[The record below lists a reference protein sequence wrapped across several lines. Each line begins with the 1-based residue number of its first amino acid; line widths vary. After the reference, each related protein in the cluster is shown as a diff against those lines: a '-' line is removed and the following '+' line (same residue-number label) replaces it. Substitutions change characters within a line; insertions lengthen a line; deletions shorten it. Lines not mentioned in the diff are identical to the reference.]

1 MANKRKT
8 ISDFNKMVESGEKIA
23 YLTAYD
29 YLTAKYE
36 ERAGIDMILVGDS
49 LGMVQLGYDTTFP
62 VTMDDM
68 IRHASAVR
76 RGAPNVFVVG
86 DMPFMSYQV
95 SNELAVANAGRFI
108 KEADCDCI
116 KLEGAGPRIC
126 ERIRAI
132 TAAGIMVMG
141 HIGLTPQF
149 AAQLGGYKA
158 QGKSADA
165 ALKLIEEA
173 KCLEEAGCWS
183 ILVEGV
189 PAVVGKAITERANIP
204 VLGIGAGSY
213 TDGQL
218 LIYAD
223 MVGYYDDFTPKFV
236 KKYANI
242 GQVLLEGFQA
252 YVSEVKSSAFP
263 EDDKHAYTIKQE
275 EAEKLEEILASNRPS
290 D

>member
-1 MANKRKT
+1 MAANIKKKS
-8 ISDFNKMVESGEKIA
+8 ISDFKKMVASGEKIA

-36 ERAGIDMILVGDS
+36 ERAGMDMILVGDS
-49 LGMVQLGYDTTFP
+49 LGMVQLGYTTTFP

-68 IRHASAVR
+68 VAHAASVR
-76 RGAPNVFVVG
+76 RGAPNTFIVG
-86 DMPFMSYQV
+86 DMPYMSYQI
-95 SNELAVANAGRFI
+95 SNEEAIRNAGRFI

-116 KLEGAGPRIC
+116 KLEGAGDQII
-126 ERIRAI
+126 ERVKAI
-132 TAAGIMVMG
+132 TGAGIMVMG

-165 ALKLIEEA
+165 AMKLIAEA
-173 KCLEEAGCWS
+173 KRLEEAGCWS

-189 PAVVGKAITERANIP
+189 PAIVGKAITEQANIP
-204 VLGIGAGSY
+204 ILGIGAGSY

-236 KKYANI
+236 KKYAEVGKVLQGAFEEYVAEIKN
-242 GQVLLEGFQA
+242 GQ
-252 YVSEVKSSAFP
+252 FP
-263 EDDKHAYTIKQE
+263 DNSKHCYTIKDE
-275 EAEKLEEILASNRPS
+275 EAAKLEELLKG
-290 D
+290 